1 MPASA
6 FLAVDWQDSILA
18 GKSPMAIVDE
28 FYLAALS
35 RYPTDDERQF
45 WQQKLV
51 DKETPSMHSAHYL
64 RISCGV

>member
-1 MPASA
+1 
-6 FLAVDWQDSILA
+6 
-18 GKSPMAIVDE
+18 MAIVDE

-51 DKETPSMHSAHYL
+51 DKVTPNAQRALLEDFVWSLMTCHEFQTNH
-64 RISCGV
+64 